1 MLKTPEL
8 LFISCLGS
16 YYYSIVQEK
25 QENGVNP
32 LLNYLVG
39 TELKF
44 LGEDIDEIQNI
55 KGDNPW
61 RYQPVEILRGEEK
74 VEIDAKFMDYVTS
87 EFNIITE
94 VHKVCD
100 GRFINDVIR
109 DFQQGFCCICKV
121 DEYHIKHSKA
131 FYKKNSNRHY
141 LLIRDIDYE
150 KECFVVIDS
159 ETDIIYA
166 VTFKEMEEA
175 VLKNTFRNKLY
186 YRINCDNY
194 TWNRRVP
201 VDENLIK
208 VDYLYVSQMIEC
220 LKNTPEKNLVY
231 LVKGY
236 RYNIISKII
245 PYITAQ
251 EYYFIEAKK
260 SDISTI
266 LHSIID
272 MWKKV
277 NILISYEIKKN
288 TFDFELI
295 GKRLGQIEDYYKKNS
310 KELQV

>member
-1 MLKTPEL
+1 MPRKYYPLTPSQKIHFKPIIEFGTQQVANISICMTRQAPLDFGLLKKCIQLEYERYE
-8 LFISCLGS
+8 CLR
-16 YYYSIVQEK
+16 IRFTK
-25 QENGVNP
+25 VNP
-32 LLNYLVG
+32 N
-39 TELKF
+39 
-44 LGEDIDEIQNI
+44 GEVRQ
-55 KGDNPW
+55 
-61 RYQPVEILRGEEK
+61 
-74 VEIDAKFMDYVTS
+74 YVVS
-87 EFNIITE
+87 
-94 VHKVCD
+94 
-100 GRFINDVIR
+100 R
-109 DFQQGFCCICKV
+109 D
-121 DEYHIKHSKA
+121 D
-131 FYKKNSNRHY
+131 
-141 LLIRDIDYE
+141 RDIDYE
-150 KECFVVIDS
+150 NECFVVIDS

>member
-1 MLKTPEL
+1 
-8 LFISCLGS
+8 
-16 YYYSIVQEK
+16 
-25 QENGVNP
+25 
-32 LLNYLVG
+32 
-39 TELKF
+39 
-44 LGEDIDEIQNI
+44 
-55 KGDNPW
+55 
-61 RYQPVEILRGEEK
+61 
-74 VEIDAKFMDYVTS
+74 
-87 EFNIITE
+87 
-94 VHKVCD
+94 
-100 GRFINDVIR
+100 
-109 DFQQGFCCICKV
+109 
-121 DEYHIKHSKA
+121 
-131 FYKKNSNRHY
+131 
-141 LLIRDIDYE
+141 
-150 KECFVVIDS
+150 
-159 ETDIIYA
+159 
-166 VTFKEMEEA
+166 
-175 VLKNTFRNKLY
+175 
-186 YRINCDNY
+186 
-194 TWNRRVP
+194 
-201 VDENLIK
+201 
-208 VDYLYVSQMIEC
+208 MIEC